1 MSHSE
6 KTLGHLEQKIPSLSA
21 AAVEVAY
28 WQALAAG
35 QKVLV
40 SGEGSIYGLSSD
52 GTETFVKASEKPL
65 SLPVGT
71 RVKIA

>member
-6 KTLGHLEQKIPSLSA
+6 KILDYLEQQIPSLSA
-21 AAVEVAY
+21 AAVDVAY

-40 SGEGSIYGLSSD
+40 SGEGGIYEISPD
-52 GTETFVKASEKPL
+52 GTETFFKASEKPL

>member
-1 MSHSE
+1 
-6 KTLGHLEQKIPSLSA
+6 
-21 AAVEVAY
+21 VDVAY

-40 SGEGSIYGLSSD
+40 SGEGGIYEVSPD
-52 GTETFVKASEKPL
+52 GMRTLVKATEKPL
-65 SLPVGT
+65 NLPVGT